1 MSQKATD
8 APKVAAEWWRGM
20 NFDESGR
27 RAGGAR
33 RAALAEL
40 RRAGGPIEALL
51 VPAAVD
57 LCRKLRR
64 EADYW
69 NPDRV
74 AALAVAL
81 ANLKPELGN
90 LSADLR
96 LPEVFGRNSID
107 DDQKENR
114 AGRRP
119 LSEARFRRLLQTEEA
134 ELLDAFRRLVRLLD
148 GRVEPESLARAIL
161 HWGDQTRQRWV
172 FGYYGVSIAAPRAE
186 AEPASSSPESAR
198 T

>member
-1 MSQKATD
+1 MSDTKEPSAI
-8 APKVAAEWWRGM
+8 AAEWWHEM
-20 NFDESGR
+20 NFEKGPDGWR
-27 RAGGAR
+27 RAGGVR
-33 RAALAEL
+33 RGALAEL
-40 RRAGGPIEALL
+40 RRAAGPIEALS

-57 LCRKLRR
+57 LCRKLRD
-64 EADYW
+64 ADYW

-90 LSADLR
+90 CSPELR
-96 LPEVFGRNSID
+96 VPQVFGRKDID
-107 DDQKENR
+107 KEKDENR

-119 LSEARFRRLLQTEEA
+119 LSEARFRRLLQTDET

-161 HWGDQTRQRWV
+161 HWSDRTRQRWI
-172 FGYYGVSIAAPRAE
+172 FGYYNISVAAPRAE
-186 AEPASSSPESAR
+186 AEPASP
-198 T
+198 

>member
-1 MSQKATD
+1 MSDTKEPPAI
-8 APKVAAEWWRGM
+8 AAEWWHEM
-20 NFDESGR
+20 NFEKGPDGWR
-27 RAGGAR
+27 RSGGAR
-33 RAALAEL
+33 RADLAKL
-40 RRAGGPIEALL
+40 RRAAGPIEALS

-57 LCRKLRR
+57 LFRR
-64 EADYW
+64 LSAVRRQ

-81 ANLKPELGN
+81 ANLKPDLKNHSPEL
-90 LSADLR
+90 R
-96 LPEVFGRNSID
+96 VPQVFGRKDFD
-107 DDQKENR
+107 DDKSENR

-134 ELLDAFRRLVRLLD
+134 ELLDAFRRLIRSLG

-161 HWGDQTRQRWV
+161 YWGDRTLRDWI
-172 FGYYGVSIAAPRAE
+172 FGYYGVPGAAPRAE
-186 AEPASSSPESAR
+186 AEPASSS

>member
-1 MSQKATD
+1 MSDTKEPPAI
-8 APKVAAEWWRGM
+8 AAEWWHEM
-20 NFDESGR
+20 NFEKGPDGWR

-33 RAALAEL
+33 RADLAKL
-40 RRAGGPIEALL
+40 RRAAGPIEALG

-57 LCRKLRR
+57 LFRR
-64 EADYW
+64 LSAIRRQ

-81 ANLKPELGN
+81 ANLKPDLGN
-90 LSADLR
+90 RSAELR
-96 LPEVFGRNSID
+96 VPQVFGRGSID
-107 DDQKENR
+107 DDNSENR

-119 LSEARFRRLLQTEEA
+119 LAEARFRRLLQTEEA
-134 ELLDAFRRLVRLLD
+134 ELLDAFRRLIRSLD

-161 HWGDQTRQRWV
+161 YWGDRTRRDWI
-172 FGYYGVSIAAPRAE
+172 FGYYGVPGAAPRAE
-186 AEPASSSPESAR
+186 AEPASSS